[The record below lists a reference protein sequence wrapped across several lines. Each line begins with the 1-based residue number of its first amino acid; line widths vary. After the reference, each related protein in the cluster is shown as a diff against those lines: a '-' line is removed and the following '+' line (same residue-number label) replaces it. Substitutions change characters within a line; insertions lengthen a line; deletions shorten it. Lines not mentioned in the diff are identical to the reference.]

1 MQAAASASRR
11 LRLVVAPVCLAGI
24 GTFAAAVAVFATGSH
39 SVSLLAGMGALMA
52 AMILAERFPV
62 PLDGIDASGVHLAF
76 VFGVSAVVLF
86 GWAAGVVAVFAAPA
100 WRPGSARLR
109 SRRSAARTWAQSS
122 RRSGSARSPST
133 P

>member
-11 LRLVVAPVCLAGI
+11 LRFVVAPVCLTGI
-24 GTFAAAVAVFATGSH
+24 GLFAAAIAVFASETH

-62 PLDGIDASGVHLAF
+62 PLEGIDASGVHLAF

-86 GWAAGVVAVFAAPA
+86 
-100 WRPGSARLR
+100 L
-109 SRRSAARTWAQSS
+109 SRM
-122 RRSGSARSPST
+122 
-133 P
+133 